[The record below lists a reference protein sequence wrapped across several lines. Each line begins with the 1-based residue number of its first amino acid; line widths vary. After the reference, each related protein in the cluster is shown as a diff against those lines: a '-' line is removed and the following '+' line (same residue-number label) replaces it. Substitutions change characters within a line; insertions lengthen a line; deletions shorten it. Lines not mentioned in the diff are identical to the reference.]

1 MPQLMIK
8 NSNQKDAYSSPWSK
22 KEAIL
27 IRIWE
32 VVWNLLIRWLPKP
45 FSVWYRF
52 WLKLFGAKI
61 YGKPFIA
68 PTCRIYAPWLL
79 EIHHKACLAT
89 RSEVYNLGPIC
100 IKERVTIAQY
110 TYLCNGTHDF
120 ESPILPLVVGN
131 MVIEKDVFIGAKA
144 IILPGLHIEEGC
156 IIGAG
161 SILTKDT
168 EPFGIYG
175 GNPAKFIKKRIIK
188 DEKAS

>member
-68 PTCRIYAPWLL
+68 PTSRIYAPWLL

-110 TYLCNGTHDF
+110 AYLCNGTHDF

-175 GNPAKFIKKRIIK
+175 GNPAKFIKKRELK
-188 DEKAS
+188 DKER